1 MPLVFKEKVLEHSI
15 IAVWKVT
22 ESESFFL
29 KEKNLGW
36 DFAELDKLKGGR
48 RMEWIASRYLIQ
60 KITSKI
66 YSITKDKYGKPQIM
80 PQDYQISISHSDG
93 YVAAITSSKDVG
105 IDIQKKVHK
114 ITRIAHKYVNS
125 SEDEYVNNRFYLSNL
140 HLIWGAKESLFKA
153 YGRKEVDYKK
163 DLNILPFTYRK
174 NGRFKGTISKM
185 GYNHTFQFENKF
197 FNNFYLVYGEKM
209 D

>member
-15 IAVWKVT
+15 IAVWKIT
-22 ESESFFL
+22 EPEAFFL
-29 KEKNLGW
+29 KRRNLEW
-36 DFAELDKLKGGR
+36 DFTELEKLKGGR
-48 RMEWIASRYLIQ
+48 RMEWIASRYLLQ
-60 KITSKI
+60 KITTAT
-66 YSITKDKYGKPQIM
+66 YSITKDKYGKPQLT
-80 PQDYQISISHSDG
+80 PRDHQISISHSDG
-93 YVAAITSSKDVG
+93 YVAAIVSKKDVG
-105 IDIQKKVHK
+105 IDIQKKVQK

-125 SEDEYVNNRFYLSNL
+125 QEEYFVRNRFSLSNL

-174 NGRFKGTISKM
+174 SGTFKGTISKK
-185 GYNHTFQFENKF
+185 GYHYTFKFENKF